1 MPYPMYCT
9 FCGCIKPFGIIA
21 KVTSISAFEKCKMY
35 LVAGRIAWYQIAGWP
50 AGLHGCVH
58 LMACTRTRS
67 RTRTPQPAALAF
79 APVLRLYLPRY
90 FTRTA
95 LQFPYTR

>member
-9 FCGCIKPFGIIA
+9 FCGCINLLGIIA

-35 LVAGRIAWYQIAGWP
+35 LVAGRMAWYQIAGWP

-58 LMACTRTRS
+58 LMACTHALAHGA
-67 RTRTPQPAALAF
+67 QPAAIPACLFYGFICIWFF
-79 APVLRLYLPRY
+79 ARLYPIQQHGL
-90 FTRTA
+90 
-95 LQFPYTR
+95 L